1 MKSQACNNMN
11 IIKATYGGV
20 DCTSIIQLKVK
31 NDKLIVRADN
41 NIIGD
46 PAVGSVK
53 TLNVTIEFNGEMITE
68 SVPEG
73 ILLIFPKTKSNK
85 LGIFYSNNNNSKI
98 FPAIQAS
105 LESIRVAALD
115 KADIMTCM
123 WQSEPKNPFPEYLA
137 WTKTSSHLNQLLQIM
152 QLLYTAREVG
162 VYDYVSFLEHDV
174 LYPEGYFDFP
184 EFEHGMVY
192 TNMNYK
198 GINKDGYQPLG
209 QRDEPFHQMTM
220 RFNDAIKHCES
231 ILPNALVT
239 NNGNIESDKVVR
251 KQWKC
256 KNSAIHINHGLH
268 FTSHYNVYKKNNL
281 YTNDPYWGDH
291 SKWQHLFE

>member
-1 MKSQACNNMN
+1 MK
-11 IIKATYGGV
+11 IINATYGGK
-20 DCTSIIQLKVK
+20 DCTSVIQLKIK
-31 NDKLIVRADN
+31 DDKLIVRANN

-46 PAVGSVK
+46 PSVGNLK
-53 TLNVTIEFNGEMITE
+53 TLDVTVELDGKIINE
-68 SVPEG
+68 SISEG
-73 ILLIFPKTKSNK
+73 NLLIIPKPSTNK

-105 LESIRVAALD
+105 LESIRVASLG

-123 WQSEPKNPFPEYLA
+123 WKSEPKNPFVEYIA

-152 QLLYTAREVG
+152 QLLYTARQIG
-162 VYDYVSFLEHDV
+162 AYDYVSFLEHDV

-184 EFEHGMVY
+184 EFENGVVY

-220 RFNDAIKHCES
+220 RFDDAIKHCEA
-231 ILPNALVT
+231 ILPNALIT
-239 NNGNIESDKVVR
+239 NSGNIESNNIIR
-251 KQWKC
+251 KQWNC

-268 FTSHYNVYKKNNL
+268 FTSHYNVYKKSSL
-281 YTNDPYWGDH
+281 YTNDPYWGKH
-291 SKWQHLFE
+291 LKWKYLFD

>member
-1 MKSQACNNMN
+1 MK
-11 IIKATYGGV
+11 IIKATYGGK
-20 DCTSIIQLKVK
+20 DCTNLIQLKVK
-31 NDKLIVRADN
+31 DGKLIVRAN
-41 NIIGD
+41 NDIIGD
-46 PAVGSVK
+46 PSIGKLK
-53 TLNVTIEFNGEMITE
+53 TLDVTLELDGKTINE
-68 SVPEG
+68 SISEG
-73 ILLIFPKTKSNK
+73 NLLIVPKPKTNK

-105 LESIRVAALD
+105 LESIRVAALG

-123 WQSEPKNPFPEYLA
+123 WNNEPKNPFIEYIA

-152 QLLYTAREVG
+152 QLLYAAREVG
-162 VYDYVSFLEHDV
+162 TYDYVSFLEHDV

-184 EFEHGMVY
+184 EFENGVVY

-198 GINKDGYQPLG
+198 GINKDGYQLLG

-239 NNGNIESDKVVR
+239 NSGNIEANEIIR

-268 FTSHYNVYKKNNL
+268 FTSHYNVYKKKDL
-281 YTNDPYWGDH
+281 YTNDPYWGEH
-291 SKWQHLFE
+291 SKWKYLFD

>member
-1 MKSQACNNMN
+1 MK
-11 IIKATYGGV
+11 IINATYGGK
-20 DCTSIIQLKVK
+20 DCTSVIQLKIK
-31 NDKLIVRADN
+31 DDKLIVRASN

-46 PAVGSVK
+46 PSVGNLK
-53 TLNVTIEFNGEMITE
+53 TLDVTVELDGKIINE
-68 SVPEG
+68 SISEG
-73 ILLIFPKTKSNK
+73 NLLIIPKPSTNR

-105 LESIRVAALD
+105 LESIRVASLS

-123 WQSEPKNPFPEYLA
+123 WKSEPKNPFIEYIA

-152 QLLYTAREVG
+152 QLLYTARQIG
-162 VYDYVSFLEHDV
+162 AYDYVSFLEHDV

-184 EFEHGMVY
+184 EFENGVVY

-220 RFNDAIKHCES
+220 RFDDAIKHCEA
-231 ILPNALVT
+231 ILPNALIT
-239 NNGNIESDKVVR
+239 NSGNIESNNIIR
-251 KQWKC
+251 KQWNC

-268 FTSHYNVYKKNNL
+268 FTSHYNVYKKNSL
-281 YTNDPYWGDH
+281 YTNDPYWGEH
-291 SKWQHLFE
+291 SKWKYLFD